1 MLSDNGSFYIY
12 NISSVVYCLGDTK
25 SPKLTQ
31 TSIYNKGIHLQ
42 GGGGGVETAIFRFN
56 FFLGGSHIIKGR
68 IY

>member
-42 GGGGGVETAIFRFN
+42 GGGGGGSKLPFSGSTS
-56 FFLGGSHIIKGR
+56 FLEGVIS
-68 IY
+68 

>member
-42 GGGGGVETAIFRFN
+42 GGGGGSKLPFSGSTS
-56 FFLGGSHIIKGR
+56 FLEGVIS
-68 IY
+68 